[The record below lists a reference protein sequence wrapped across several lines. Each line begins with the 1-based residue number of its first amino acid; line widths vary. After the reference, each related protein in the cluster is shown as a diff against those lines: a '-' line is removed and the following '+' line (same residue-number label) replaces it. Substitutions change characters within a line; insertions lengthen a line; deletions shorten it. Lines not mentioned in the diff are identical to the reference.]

1 MDIVLCRSVGR
12 SSDCRLQCLIKLLLL
27 FMLAKTE
34 RRSVLGYNRVV
45 HPTFT
50 TGWLAG
56 WLTYVS
62 SSQMTYFLPLSM
74 DGRVGMT
81 RNGGNTNPAYFN
93 VNFQSRVL
101 HDTEL

>member
-1 MDIVLCRSVGR
+1 MSVGRSVGR

-56 WLTYVS
+56 WLVDLCLLLANDLLLAS
-62 SSQMTYFLPLSM
+62 LN
-74 DGRVGMT
+74 GRA
-81 RNGGNTNPAYFN
+81 GGDDKERGEHEPSL
-93 VNFQSRVL
+93 FQC
-101 HDTEL
+101 